1 MILKPKLRQPVTDL
15 RYNQR
20 CSLICNSYSEC
31 SLFDT
36 RNSKNSYSLTIMR
49 WNCSRFEISF
59 FSLLTIGKFLN
70 YILNCWNVLK
80 PDFSIR
86 VKRFVKKE
94 HFFWSSFQTNKI
106 RSLKIEK
113 TNQKRVFIPEEA
125 TLREVNDKQSCS
137 IIVQRLF
144 GSLSGNLNQTAGRLE
159 WITDTRRP
167 TVLNKKSLLFL
178 TRWKILPLWMQSFIF
193 FNKFRL

>member
-1 MILKPKLRQPVTDL
+1 M
-15 RYNQR
+15 
-20 CSLICNSYSEC
+20 
-31 SLFDT
+31 

-167 TVLNKKSLLFL
+167 TVWNKKISSIFDTLEDFTTMNAKFHLFS
-178 TRWKILPLWMQSFIF
+178 INFG
-193 FNKFRL
+193 FRLSSLGRPIDKPFGNKPFLRAT

>member
-1 MILKPKLRQPVTDL
+1 M
-15 RYNQR
+15 
-20 CSLICNSYSEC
+20 
-31 SLFDT
+31 

-94 HFFWSSFQTNKI
+94 HFFWSPFQTNKI

-167 TVLNKKSLLFL
+167 TVLNKKSLLFWHVG
-178 TRWKILPLWMQSFIF
+178 RFYHYECKVSSFSINF
-193 FNKFRL
+193 GFRLSSLGRPIDKPFGNKPFLRAT